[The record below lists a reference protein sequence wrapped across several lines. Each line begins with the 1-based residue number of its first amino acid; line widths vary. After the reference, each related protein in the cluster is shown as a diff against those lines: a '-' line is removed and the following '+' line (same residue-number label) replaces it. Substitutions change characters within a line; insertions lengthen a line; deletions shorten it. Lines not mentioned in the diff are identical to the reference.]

1 MYKYL
6 LASFCFLLLSCSST
20 TNPIELIIKKREPQL
35 KPIYKNKENHNL
47 QILYTKVVRDSLGMP
62 SFIQYDYQADNNV
75 YFYPASTMKLPI
87 VALTLQKINEL
98 RNTGINITVESKILL
113 LSADQITTETTFK
126 DLISKVFLVSDNS
139 ASNILIN
146 FLGYNYFNQQMREKG
161 LNTIVLNHKFN
172 PDPYVKTDWK
182 IYTLDRDLISKDET
196 QEIIEHNNLDNLL
209 QGKFQILNGEKVAT
223 PFNFKT
229 KNKAS
234 LRDLDG
240 VMKRII
246 YPDLFQEQDRINL
259 SDQDYNFLRYWM
271 SRFTFEDIGIEYQK
285 DSKYFDSYN
294 KFFIYGDSTNAID
307 RKIRI
312 YNKVGIAY
320 GALTDISYIRDY
332 QKKIEFFLSATIYV
346 NQNQIVNDNIYEYDD
361 VGIPFLA
368 ELARQVYKLEDQY
381 KLILKLLIAT

>member
-1 MYKYL
+1 MLMYKYFL
-6 LASFCFLLLSCSST
+6 VLFSLLLLSCNST
-20 TNPIELIIKKREPQL
+20 NNPIELIIKKREPQL
-35 KPIYKNKENHNL
+35 KSVYKNKENHNL
-47 QILYTKVVRDSLGMP
+47 QILYTKIVRDSSGAP
-62 SFIQYDYQADNNV
+62 RFIENDYQVDNNF

-98 RNTGINITVESKILL
+98 RNTGLNISVENKILL
-113 LSADQITTETTFK
+113 VNEEETIKETTFQ
-126 DLISKVFLVSDNS
+126 DLIAQVFLVSDNS

-146 FLGYNYFNQQMREKG
+146 FLGYNYFNQEMRGKG

-172 PDPYVKTDWK
+172 PDPYVKTDWT
-182 IYTLDRDLISKDET
+182 IYTLEGNLISKDEA
-196 QEIIEHNNLDNLL
+196 QEVIEHNSLDNLR
-209 QGKFQILNGEKVAT
+209 QGKSQILNGEKVDS

-229 KNKAS
+229 KNRAS

-246 YPDLFQEQDRINL
+246 YPELFEEKDRINL
-259 SDQDYNFLRYWM
+259 TDQDYNFLRYWM

-294 KFFIYGDSTNAID
+294 KFFIYGDSTNKID
-307 RKIRI
+307 RQIRV
-312 YNKVGIAY
+312 YNKVGVAY

-332 QKKIEFFLSATIYV
+332 QKDIEFFLSATIYV

-368 ELARQVYKLEDQY
+368 ELARQVYKLEEE
-381 KLILKLLIAT
+381 

>member
-1 MYKYL
+1 MRGFFNFMLMYKYL

-285 DSKYFDSYN
+285 DSQYFDSYN
-294 KFFIYGDSTNAID
+294 KFFIYGDSTNTID

-312 YNKVGIAY
+312 YNKVGVAY

-368 ELARQVYKLEDQY
+368 ELARQVYKLE
-381 KLILKLLIAT
+381 KE

>member
-62 SFIQYDYQADNNV
+62 SFIEYDYKVDSNQ

-196 QEIIEHNNLDNLL
+196 QEIIEQNNLDNLL
-209 QGKFQILNGEKVAT
+209 QGKFQILNGEEVAT

-229 KNKAS
+229 KNRAS

-259 SDQDYNFLRYWM
+259 RDQDYNFLRYWM

-294 KFFIYGDSTNAID
+294 KFFIYGDSTNAVD

-312 YNKVGIAY
+312 YNKVGVAY

-332 QKKIEFFLSATIYV
+332 QKNIEFFLSATIYV

-368 ELARQVYKLEDQY
+368 ELARQVYKLEEQY
-381 KLILKLLIAT
+381 

>member
-1 MYKYL
+1 MRGFFNFMLMYKYL

-271 SRFTFEDIGIEYQK
+271 SRFTFEDVGLEYQK

-294 KFFIYGDSTNAID
+294 KFFIYGDSTNTID

-312 YNKVGIAY
+312 YNKVGVAY

-368 ELARQVYKLEDQY
+368 ELARQVYKLEEQY
-381 KLILKLLIAT
+381 

>member
-1 MYKYL
+1 MRGFFNFILMYKYL

-285 DSKYFDSYN
+285 DSQYFDSYN
-294 KFFIYGDSTNAID
+294 KFFIYGDSTNTID

-312 YNKVGIAY
+312 YNKVGVAY

-368 ELARQVYKLEDQY
+368 ELARQVYKLEEQY
-381 KLILKLLIAT
+381 

>member
-1 MYKYL
+1 MRGFFNFMLMYKYL

-209 QGKFQILNGEKVAT
+209 QGKFQILNGEEVAT

-229 KNKAS
+229 KNRAS

-246 YPDLFQEQDRINL
+246 YPELFQEKDRINL

-294 KFFIYGDSTNAID
+294 KFFIYGDSTNTID

-312 YNKVGIAY
+312 YNKVGVAY

-368 ELARQVYKLEDQY
+368 ELARQVYKLEEQY
-381 KLILKLLIAT
+381 

>member
-1 MYKYL
+1 MRGFFNFILMYKYL

-35 KPIYKNKENHNL
+35 KPVYKNKENHNL
-47 QILYTKVVRDSLGMP
+47 QILYTKVERDSLGMP
-62 SFIQYDYQADNNV
+62 SFIEYDYKIDSNQ

-98 RNTGINITVESKILL
+98 RNVGINITVESKILL
-113 LSADQITTETTFK
+113 LNADQITTETTFK
-126 DLISKVFLVSDNS
+126 DLIAKVFLVSDNS

-146 FLGYNYFNQQMREKG
+146 FLGYNYFNKQMREKG

-182 IYTLDRDLISKDET
+182 IYTLDRDLISKDEV
-196 QEIIEHNNLDNLL
+196 QEVIEHNSLDNLR
-209 QGKFQILNGEKVAT
+209 QGKSQILNGEEVAT

-229 KNKAS
+229 KNRAS

-246 YPDLFQEQDRINL
+246 YPDLFQEKDRINL

-294 KFFIYGDSTNAID
+294 KFFIYGDSTNAVD

-312 YNKVGIAY
+312 YNKVGVAY

-332 QKKIEFFLSATIYV
+332 QKNIEFFLSATIYV

-361 VGIPFLA
+361 LGIPFLA
-368 ELARQVYKLEDQY
+368 ELARQVYKLEELY
-381 KLILKLLIAT
+381 

>member
-1 MYKYL
+1 MRGFFNFMLMYKYL

-146 FLGYNYFNQQMREKG
+146 FLGYNYFNQEMREKG

-172 PDPYVKTDWK
+172 PDPYVKNDWK
-182 IYTLDRDLISKDET
+182 IYTLDRDLISIDET

-285 DSKYFDSYN
+285 DSQYFDSYN
-294 KFFIYGDSTNAID
+294 KFFIYGDSTNTID

-312 YNKVGIAY
+312 YNKVGVAY

-368 ELARQVYKLEDQY
+368 ELARQVYKLEEQY
-381 KLILKLLIAT
+381 

>member
-1 MYKYL
+1 MRGFFNFMLMYKYL

-98 RNTGINITVESKILL
+98 RNTGISITVESKILL

-209 QGKFQILNGEKVAT
+209 QGKFQILNGEEVAT

-229 KNKAS
+229 KNRAS

-246 YPDLFQEQDRINL
+246 YPDLFQEKDRINL

-285 DSKYFDSYN
+285 DSQYFDSYN
-294 KFFIYGDSTNAID
+294 KFFIYGDSTNTID

-312 YNKVGIAY
+312 YNKVGVAY

-368 ELARQVYKLEDQY
+368 ELARQVYKLEEQY
-381 KLILKLLIAT
+381 

>member
-1 MYKYL
+1 MLMYKYL
-6 LASFCFLLLSCSST
+6 LASFYFLLLSCSSS

-113 LSADQITTETTFK
+113 LNADQITTETTFK
-126 DLISKVFLVSDNS
+126 DLIAKVFLVSDNS

-209 QGKFQILNGEKVAT
+209 QGKFQILNGEEVAT

-229 KNKAS
+229 KNRAS

-285 DSKYFDSYN
+285 DSQYFDSYN
-294 KFFIYGDSTNAID
+294 KFFIYGDSTNAVD

-312 YNKVGIAY
+312 YNKVGVAY

-368 ELARQVYKLEDQY
+368 ELARQVYKLEEQY
-381 KLILKLLIAT
+381 

>member
-1 MYKYL
+1 MRGFFNFMLMYKYL

-285 DSKYFDSYN
+285 DSQYFDSYN
-294 KFFIYGDSTNAID
+294 KFFIYGDSTNTID

-312 YNKVGIAY
+312 YNKVGVAY

-368 ELARQVYKLEDQY
+368 ELARQVYKLEEQY
-381 KLILKLLIAT
+381 

>member
-1 MYKYL
+1 MRGFFNFMLMYKYL

-146 FLGYNYFNQQMREKG
+146 FLGYNYFNQQMKEKG

-259 SDQDYNFLRYWM
+259 SDQDYNSLRYWM

-285 DSKYFDSYN
+285 DSQYFDSYN
-294 KFFIYGDSTNAID
+294 KFFIYGDSTNTID

-312 YNKVGIAY
+312 YNKVGVAY

-368 ELARQVYKLEDQY
+368 ELARQVYKLEEQY
-381 KLILKLLIAT
+381 

>member
-1 MYKYL
+1 MRGFFNFMLMYKYL

-182 IYTLDRDLISKDET
+182 IHTLDRDLISKDET

-285 DSKYFDSYN
+285 DSQYFDSYN

-312 YNKVGIAY
+312 YNKVGVAY

-332 QKKIEFFLSATIYV
+332 QKNIEFFLSATIYV

-368 ELARQVYKLEDQY
+368 ELARQVYKLEEQD
-381 KLILKLLIAT
+381 

>member
-1 MYKYL
+1 MRGFFNFMLMYKYL

-146 FLGYNYFNQQMREKG
+146 FLGYNYFNQQMKEKG

-196 QEIIEHNNLDNLL
+196 QETIEHNNLDNLL

-285 DSKYFDSYN
+285 DSQYFDSYN
-294 KFFIYGDSTNAID
+294 KFFIYGDSTNTID

-312 YNKVGIAY
+312 YNKVGVAY

-368 ELARQVYKLEDQY
+368 ELARQVYKLEEQY
-381 KLILKLLIAT
+381 

>member
-1 MYKYL
+1 MRGFFNFMLMYKYL

-20 TNPIELIIKKREPQL
+20 TNPIELIIKKRAPQL

-75 YFYPASTMKLPI
+75 YLYTASTMKLPI

-113 LSADQITTETTFK
+113 LNADQITTETTFK

-294 KFFIYGDSTNAID
+294 KFFIYGDSTNTID

-312 YNKVGIAY
+312 YNKVGVAY

-368 ELARQVYKLEDQY
+368 ELARQVYKLEEQY
-381 KLILKLLIAT
+381 

>member
-1 MYKYL
+1 MLMYKYL
-6 LASFCFLLLSCSST
+6 LASFYFLLLSCSSS

-62 SFIQYDYQADNNV
+62 SFIEYDYKIDSNQ

-113 LSADQITTETTFK
+113 LSADQITTESTFK

-172 PDPYVKTDWK
+172 PDPYVKNDWK
-182 IYTLDRDLISKDET
+182 IYTLDRDLISIDET

-229 KNKAS
+229 KNRAS

-246 YPDLFQEQDRINL
+246 YPELFQEKDRINL
-259 SDQDYNFLRYWM
+259 RDQDYNFLRYWM

-294 KFFIYGDSTNAID
+294 KFFIYGDSTNAVD

-312 YNKVGIAY
+312 YNKVGVAY

-368 ELARQVYKLEDQY
+368 ELARQVYKLEEQY
-381 KLILKLLIAT
+381 

>member
-6 LASFCFLLLSCSST
+6 LVSFCFLLLSCSST

-172 PDPYVKTDWK
+172 PDPYVKNDWK
-182 IYTLDRDLISKDET
+182 IYTLDRDLISIDET

-285 DSKYFDSYN
+285 DSQYFDSYN
-294 KFFIYGDSTNAID
+294 KFFIYGDSTNAVD

-312 YNKVGIAY
+312 YNKVGVAY

-332 QKKIEFFLSATIYV
+332 QKNIEFFLSATIYV

-361 VGIPFLA
+361 LGIPFLA
-368 ELARQVYKLEDQY
+368 ELARQVYKLEEQY
-381 KLILKLLIAT
+381 

>member
-1 MYKYL
+1 MRGFFNFMLMYKYL

-62 SFIQYDYQADNNV
+62 SFIEYDYKIDSNQ

-113 LSADQITTETTFK
+113 LNADQITTETTFK
-126 DLISKVFLVSDNS
+126 DLIAQVFLVSDNS

-146 FLGYNYFNQQMREKG
+146 FLGYNYFNKQMREKG

-209 QGKFQILNGEKVAT
+209 QGKFQILNGEEVAT

-229 KNKAS
+229 KNRAS

-285 DSKYFDSYN
+285 DSQYFDSYN
-294 KFFIYGDSTNAID
+294 KFFIYGDSTNTID

-312 YNKVGIAY
+312 YNKVGVAY

-332 QKKIEFFLSATIYV
+332 QKNIEFFLSATIYV

-368 ELARQVYKLEDQY
+368 ELARQVYKLEEQY
-381 KLILKLLIAT
+381 

>member
-1 MYKYL
+1 MRGFFNFMLMYKYL

-20 TNPIELIIKKREPQL
+20 TNPIELIIKKREPQF
-35 KPIYKNKENHNL
+35 KPVYKNKENHNL

-146 FLGYNYFNQQMREKG
+146 FLGYNYFNKQMREKG

-209 QGKFQILNGEKVAT
+209 QGKFQILNGEEVAT

-229 KNKAS
+229 KNRAS

-246 YPDLFQEQDRINL
+246 YPDLFQEQYRINL

-285 DSKYFDSYN
+285 DSQYFDSYN

-312 YNKVGIAY
+312 YNKVGVAY

-332 QKKIEFFLSATIYV
+332 QKDIEFFLSATIYV

-361 VGIPFLA
+361 LGIPFLA
-368 ELARQVYKLEDQY
+368 ELARQVYKLEEQY
-381 KLILKLLIAT
+381 

>member
-1 MYKYL
+1 MLMYKYFL
-6 LASFCFLLLSCSST
+6 VLFSLLLLSCNST
-20 TNPIELIIKKREPQL
+20 NNPIELIIKKREPQL
-35 KPIYKNKENHNL
+35 KSVYKNKENHNL
-47 QILYTKVVRDSLGMP
+47 QILYTKIVRDSSGAP
-62 SFIQYDYQADNNV
+62 TFIENDYQVDNNF

-98 RNTGINITVESKILL
+98 RNTGLNISVENKILL
-113 LSADQITTETTFK
+113 VNEEETIKETTFK
-126 DLISKVFLVSDNS
+126 DLIAQVFLVSDNS

-146 FLGYNYFNQQMREKG
+146 FLGYNYFNQEMRGKG

-172 PDPYVKTDWK
+172 PDPYVKTDWT
-182 IYTLDRDLISKDET
+182 IYTLEGNLISKDEA
-196 QEIIEHNNLDNLL
+196 QEVIEHNSLDNLR
-209 QGKFQILNGEKVAT
+209 QGKSQILNGEIVDS

-229 KNKAS
+229 KNRAS

-246 YPDLFQEQDRINL
+246 YPELFEEKDRINL
-259 SDQDYNFLRYWM
+259 TDQDYNFLRYWM

-294 KFFIYGDSTNAID
+294 KFFIYGDSTNKID
-307 RKIRI
+307 RQIRV
-312 YNKVGIAY
+312 YNKVGVAY

-332 QKKIEFFLSATIYV
+332 QKDIEFFLSATIYV

-368 ELARQVYKLEDQY
+368 ELARQVYKLEDE
-381 KLILKLLIAT
+381 

>member
-1 MYKYL
+1 MLMYKYFL
-6 LASFCFLLLSCSST
+6 VLFSLLLLSCNST
-20 TNPIELIIKKREPQL
+20 NNPIELIIKKREPQL
-35 KPIYKNKENHNL
+35 KSVYKNKENHNL
-47 QILYTKVVRDSLGMP
+47 QILYTKIVRDSSGAP
-62 SFIQYDYQADNNV
+62 TFIENDYQVDNNF

-98 RNTGINITVESKILL
+98 RNTGLNISVENKILL
-113 LSADQITTETTFK
+113 VNEEETIKETTFK
-126 DLISKVFLVSDNS
+126 DLIAQVFLVSDNS

-146 FLGYNYFNQQMREKG
+146 FLGYNYFNQEMRGKG

-172 PDPYVKTDWK
+172 PDPYVKTDWT
-182 IYTLDRDLISKDET
+182 IYTLEGNLISKDEA
-196 QEIIEHNNLDNLL
+196 QEVIEHNSLDNLR
-209 QGKFQILNGEKVAT
+209 QGKSQILNGEKVDS

-229 KNKAS
+229 KNRAS

-246 YPDLFQEQDRINL
+246 YPELFEEKDRINL
-259 SDQDYNFLRYWM
+259 TDQDYNFLRYWM

-294 KFFIYGDSTNAID
+294 KFFIYGDSTNKID
-307 RKIRI
+307 RQIRV
-312 YNKVGIAY
+312 YNKVGVAY

-332 QKKIEFFLSATIYV
+332 QKDIEFFLSATIYV
-346 NQNQIVNDNIYEYDD
+346 NQNQIVNDNLYEYDD

-368 ELARQVYKLEDQY
+368 ELARQVYKLEEQ
-381 KLILKLLIAT
+381 

>member
-1 MYKYL
+1 MLMYKYL

-35 KPIYKNKENHNL
+35 KPVYKNKENHNL

-62 SFIQYDYQADNNV
+62 SFIEYDYKIDSNH

-98 RNTGINITVESKILL
+98 RNTGINITVESRILL
-113 LSADQITTETTFK
+113 LNADQITTETTFK
-126 DLISKVFLVSDNS
+126 DLIAKVFLVSDNS

-146 FLGYNYFNQQMREKG
+146 FLGYNYFNKQMREKG

-209 QGKFQILNGEKVAT
+209 QGKFQILNGEEVAT

-229 KNKAS
+229 KNRAS

-285 DSKYFDSYN
+285 ESKYFDSYN

-312 YNKVGIAY
+312 YNKVGVAY

-332 QKKIEFFLSATIYV
+332 QKNIEFFLSATIYV
-346 NQNQIVNDNIYEYDD
+346 NQNKIVNDNIYEYDD
-361 VGIPFLA
+361 LGIPFLA
-368 ELARQVYKLEDQY
+368 ELARQVYKLEEQY
-381 KLILKLLIAT
+381 

>member
-35 KPIYKNKENHNL
+35 KPVYKNKENHNL

-62 SFIQYDYQADNNV
+62 SFIEYDYKVDSNQ

-126 DLISKVFLVSDNS
+126 DLIAKVFLVSDNS

-146 FLGYNYFNQQMREKG
+146 FLGYNYFNKQMREKG

-172 PDPYVKTDWK
+172 PDPYVKNDWK
-182 IYTLDRDLISKDET
+182 IYTLDRDLISKDEV
-196 QEIIEHNNLDNLL
+196 QEVIEHNSLDNLR
-209 QGKFQILNGEKVAT
+209 QGKSQILNGEEVAT

-229 KNKAS
+229 NVFNPFS
-234 LRDLDG
+234 LICL
-240 VMKRII
+240 
-246 YPDLFQEQDRINL
+246 
-259 SDQDYNFLRYWM
+259 
-271 SRFTFEDIGIEYQK
+271 
-285 DSKYFDSYN
+285 
-294 KFFIYGDSTNAID
+294 
-307 RKIRI
+307 
-312 YNKVGIAY
+312 
-320 GALTDISYIRDY
+320 
-332 QKKIEFFLSATIYV
+332 
-346 NQNQIVNDNIYEYDD
+346 
-361 VGIPFLA
+361 
-368 ELARQVYKLEDQY
+368 
-381 KLILKLLIAT
+381 LK

>member
-229 KNKAS
+229 KNRAS

-285 DSKYFDSYN
+285 DSQYFDSYN
-294 KFFIYGDSTNAID
+294 KFFIYGDSTNTID

-312 YNKVGIAY
+312 YNKVGVAY

-368 ELARQVYKLEDQY
+368 ELARQVYKLEEQY
-381 KLILKLLIAT
+381 

>member
-1 MYKYL
+1 MRGFFNFMLMYKYL

-47 QILYTKVVRDSLGMP
+47 QILYTKVVRDSLRMP

-294 KFFIYGDSTNAID
+294 KFFIYGDSTNTID

-312 YNKVGIAY
+312 YNKVGVAY

-332 QKKIEFFLSATIYV
+332 QKNIEFFLSATIYV

-368 ELARQVYKLEDQY
+368 ELARQVYKLEEQY
-381 KLILKLLIAT
+381 

>member
-1 MYKYL
+1 MRGFFNFMLMYKYL

-229 KNKAS
+229 KNRAS

-285 DSKYFDSYN
+285 DSQYFDSYN
-294 KFFIYGDSTNAID
+294 KFFIYGDSTNTID

-312 YNKVGIAY
+312 YNKVGVAY

-368 ELARQVYKLEDQY
+368 ELARQVYKLEEQY
-381 KLILKLLIAT
+381 

>member
-1 MYKYL
+1 MRGFFNFMLMYKYL

-62 SFIQYDYQADNNV
+62 SFIQYDYKVDSDQ

-182 IYTLDRDLISKDET
+182 IYTLDRDLISKDEV
-196 QEIIEHNNLDNLL
+196 QEVIEHNSLDNLR
-209 QGKFQILNGEKVAT
+209 QGKSQILNGEEVAT

-229 KNKAS
+229 KNRAS

-285 DSKYFDSYN
+285 DSQYFDSYN
-294 KFFIYGDSTNAID
+294 KFFIYGDSTNTID

-312 YNKVGIAY
+312 YNKVGVAY

-346 NQNQIVNDNIYEYDD
+346 NQNQIVNDNIYEYVDL
-361 VGIPFLA
+361 GIPFLA
-368 ELARQVYKLEDQY
+368 ELARQVYKLEEQY
-381 KLILKLLIAT
+381 

>member
-1 MYKYL
+1 MRGFFNFMLMYKYL

-182 IYTLDRDLISKDET
+182 IHTLDRDLISKDET

-285 DSKYFDSYN
+285 DSQYFDSYN

-312 YNKVGIAY
+312 YNKVGVAY

-332 QKKIEFFLSATIYV
+332 QKNIEFFLSATIYV

-368 ELARQVYKLEDQY
+368 ELARQVYKLEEQY
-381 KLILKLLIAT
+381 

>member
-1 MYKYL
+1 MRGFFNFMLMYKYL

-126 DLISKVFLVSDNS
+126 DLIAKVFLVSDNS

-294 KFFIYGDSTNAID
+294 KFFIYGDSTNTID

-312 YNKVGIAY
+312 YNKVGVAY

-368 ELARQVYKLEDQY
+368 ELARQVYKLEEQY
-381 KLILKLLIAT
+381 

>member
-1 MYKYL
+1 MRGFFNFMLMYKYL

-146 FLGYNYFNQQMREKG
+146 FLGYNYFNQQMKEKG

-294 KFFIYGDSTNAID
+294 KFFIYGDSTNTID

-312 YNKVGIAY
+312 YNKVGVAY
-320 GALTDISYIRDY
+320 GSLTDISYIRDY

-368 ELARQVYKLEDQY
+368 ELARQVYKLEEQY
-381 KLILKLLIAT
+381 

>member
-113 LSADQITTETTFK
+113 LNADQITTETTFT
-126 DLISKVFLVSDNS
+126 DLIAKVFLVSDNS

-285 DSKYFDSYN
+285 DSQYFDSYN
-294 KFFIYGDSTNAID
+294 KFFIYGDSTNTID

-312 YNKVGIAY
+312 YNKVGVAY

-368 ELARQVYKLEDQY
+368 ELARQVYKLEEQY
-381 KLILKLLIAT
+381 

>member
-1 MYKYL
+1 MLMYKYL

-35 KPIYKNKENHNL
+35 KPVYKNKENHNL

-62 SFIQYDYQADNNV
+62 SFIEYDYKIDSNQ

-113 LSADQITTETTFK
+113 LNADQITTETTFK
-126 DLISKVFLVSDNS
+126 DLIAKVFLVSDNS

-146 FLGYNYFNQQMREKG
+146 FLGYNYFNKQMREKG

-209 QGKFQILNGEKVAT
+209 QGKFQILNGEEVAT

-229 KNKAS
+229 KNRAS

-285 DSKYFDSYN
+285 ESKYFDSYN

-312 YNKVGIAY
+312 YNKVGVAY

-332 QKKIEFFLSATIYV
+332 QKNIEFFLSATIYV

-361 VGIPFLA
+361 LGIPFLA
-368 ELARQVYKLEDQY
+368 ELARQVYKLEEQY
-381 KLILKLLIAT
+381 

>member
-1 MYKYL
+1 MRGFFNFMLMYKYL

-62 SFIQYDYQADNNV
+62 SFIEYDYKVDSNQ

-285 DSKYFDSYN
+285 DSQYFDSYN
-294 KFFIYGDSTNAID
+294 KFFIYGDSTNTID

-312 YNKVGIAY
+312 YNKVGVAY

-368 ELARQVYKLEDQY
+368 ELARQVYKLEEQY
-381 KLILKLLIAT
+381 

>member
-1 MYKYL
+1 MRGFFNFMLMYKYL

-62 SFIQYDYQADNNV
+62 SFIEYDYKIDSNQ

-113 LSADQITTETTFK
+113 LNADQITTETTFK
-126 DLISKVFLVSDNS
+126 DLIAKVFLVSDNS

-146 FLGYNYFNQQMREKG
+146 FLGYNYFNKQMREKG

-172 PDPYVKTDWK
+172 PDPYVKTDWT
-182 IYTLDRDLISKDET
+182 IYTLEGNLISKDEA
-196 QEIIEHNNLDNLL
+196 QEVIEHNSLDNLR
-209 QGKFQILNGEKVAT
+209 QGKSQILNGEEVAT
-223 PFNFKT
+223 PFSFKT
-229 KNKAS
+229 KNRAS

-246 YPDLFQEQDRINL
+246 YPDLVQEQDRINL

-294 KFFIYGDSTNAID
+294 KFFIYGDSTNAVD

-312 YNKVGIAY
+312 YNKVGVAY

-332 QKKIEFFLSATIYV
+332 QKNIEFFLSATIYV

-361 VGIPFLA
+361 LGIPFLA
-368 ELARQVYKLEDQY
+368 ELARQVYKLEEQY
-381 KLILKLLIAT
+381 